1 MPSPLSQR
9 EAIHLELAV
18 EVLRSSGDLRFRA
31 NGASMLPSIFP
42 GDILLV
48 QSQPMANVRCG
59 DVALWSRDG
68 RFYAHRVTRLLQDG
82 DRTAVVTRGD
92 ALTEDDPPIGRDEYL
107 GAVLAVVRRG
117 RLIEI
122 SAKPTFGNRLLS
134 RFIRRSDAFASW
146 LLRGHAL
153 RLRLDAYFRPVSTEA
168 KRQLQGDL

>member
-1 MPSPLSQR
+1 MPLHSSQR
-9 EAIHLELAV
+9 DAIHLELAV

-48 QSQPMANVRCG
+48 QSQPMAKARCG

-82 DRTAVVTRGD
+82 HSTAVVTRGD
-92 ALTEDDPPIGRDEYL
+92 ALTAEDPPVGRDEYL

-117 RLIEI
+117 RLIEL
-122 SAKPTFGNRLLS
+122 SAKPTFAKRLLS
-134 RFIRRSDAFASW
+134 YFIRRSDGFVLW
-146 LLRGHAL
+146 LLRGYAF
-153 RLRLDAYFRPVSTEA
+153 RLRLAGDSSSAYASPG
-168 KRQLQGDL
+168 RQLQGDL